1 MLETERTSSSTPRK
15 GGRANDCIDLNS
27 KTTEKQSKDDGL
39 KSKVLVEPK
48 MILAESQPSA
58 LMAASMEIPTDKK
71 DQLDQIEILMRPF

>member
-1 MLETERTSSSTPRK
+1 MKKSTLFQYAIVWHP
-15 GGRANDCIDLNS
+15 
-27 KTTEKQSKDDGL
+27 TEKQSKDDGL

-58 LMAASMEIPTDKK
+58 LMVASMEIPTDKK

>member
-1 MLETERTSSSTPRK
+1 MKKSQLFQYAIVWHP
-15 GGRANDCIDLNS
+15 
-27 KTTEKQSKDDGL
+27 TEKQSKDEGL

-58 LMAASMEIPTDKK
+58 LMAASMEIPADKK